1 VEMVIYAAVGGRLSL
16 IGAVYGAML
25 VGAAKTLFSE
35 NFVEDWMFF
44 IGGLFVFV
52 VMFLPHGL
60 AGLLERIRGYRT
72 IPPRPLKSPDI
83 ERGGV
88 GK

>member
-1 VEMVIYAAVGGRLSL
+1 
-16 IGAVYGAML
+16 
-25 VGAAKTLFSE
+25 
-35 NFVEDWMFF
+35 MFF

-72 IPPRPLKSPDI
+72 ILPKPLKSPDI